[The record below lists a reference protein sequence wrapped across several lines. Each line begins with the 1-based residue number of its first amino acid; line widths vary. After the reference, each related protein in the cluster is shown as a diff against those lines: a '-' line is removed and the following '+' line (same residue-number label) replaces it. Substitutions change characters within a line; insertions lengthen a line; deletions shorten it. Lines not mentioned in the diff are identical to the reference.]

1 MAPIV
6 QSLILGLRGRCVK
19 SVSWEDAA
27 GELLAHCR
35 YDARFVP
42 VAYRAG
48 TRGAV
53 IGAGVSRAGLA
64 AVGSSRDAGQY

>member
-42 VAYRAG
+42 VAYRVG

-53 IGAGVSRAGLA
+53 NRRRRLACGTCRCGV
-64 AVGSSRDAGQY
+64 VP